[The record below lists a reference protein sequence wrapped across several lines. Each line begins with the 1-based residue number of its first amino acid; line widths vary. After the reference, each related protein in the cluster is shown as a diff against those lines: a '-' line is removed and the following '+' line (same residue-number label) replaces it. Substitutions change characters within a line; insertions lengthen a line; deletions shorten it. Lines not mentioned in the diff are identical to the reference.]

1 MAPRMAEDELLRARV
16 RQQEAT
22 GSLGLA
28 VLSGTDL
35 PALMNQAVNV
45 VAEMLS
51 MEYCK
56 VLELLPDG
64 NRLLLRAGV
73 GWKEGYIGRATVGTN
88 LESQAGYTLISSGP
102 VIVEELSTE
111 TRFDNPPLL
120 REHGVV
126 SGISTTIYVR
136 GHAYGVLGA
145 HTKRKRE
152 FTEDEVLFLQGVAD
166 VLGAAIERKR
176 AESQTQS
183 LLGER
188 TEWAAAADRRFTF
201 LSEANAQLS
210 TSTDYPTVLATTA
223 RLAVPALANWCF
235 LDVVEETGG
244 TVNRFVV
251 AHSDPEKGALAKE
264 LKSSYPLDPTT
275 PHGTPKVL
283 RTGRSELVQEIDET
297 VLESI
302 ALDAEHLDILRRQ
315 NPRSYICVPLR
326 VGGRTLGVMGLVSAG
341 SGHRYDDE
349 DLALAE
355 GLAHCAALAIDNAL
369 HRVPQAEPVLEP
381 VEQVKRDQ
389 QVVSPPRRREAP
401 ELTSRQLEVL
411 RLLSE
416 GRSAREISEELYLSQ
431 ATVRNHIRSLLQA
444 LGAHS
449 QLEALAR
456 AREMGVLPQ

>member
-28 VLSGTDL
+28 ALSGTDL

-111 TRFDNPPLL
+111 TRFGNPPLL

-183 LLGER
+183 LRSR
-188 TEWAAAADRRFTF
+188 T
-201 LSEANAQLS
+201 
-210 TSTDYPTVLATTA
+210 
-223 RLAVPALANWCF
+223 
-235 LDVVEETGG
+235 
-244 TVNRFVV
+244 
-251 AHSDPEKGALAKE
+251 
-264 LKSSYPLDPTT
+264 
-275 PHGTPKVL
+275 
-283 RTGRSELVQEIDET
+283 
-297 VLESI
+297 
-302 ALDAEHLDILRRQ
+302 
-315 NPRSYICVPLR
+315 
-326 VGGRTLGVMGLVSAG
+326 
-341 SGHRYDDE
+341 
-349 DLALAE
+349 
-355 GLAHCAALAIDNAL
+355 
-369 HRVPQAEPVLEP
+369 
-381 VEQVKRDQ
+381 
-389 QVVSPPRRREAP
+389 
-401 ELTSRQLEVL
+401 
-411 RLLSE
+411 
-416 GRSAREISEELYLSQ
+416 
-431 ATVRNHIRSLLQA
+431 
-444 LGAHS
+444 
-449 QLEALAR
+449 
-456 AREMGVLPQ
+456 